1 MNEMPIVIKQKEVM
15 SLLNTSV
22 SDAEISLK
30 NILRSNPLRAEGI
43 ALMML
48 DKLKNMD
55 GQKSKK
61 ALAERVIRQAKKA
74 IKSK

>member
-30 NILRSNPLRAEGI
+30 NILRSNPIRAEGI